1 MLEVVRRIFQMVGTD
16 GFGNRTVAKALNN
29 EGVPTPPAPV
39 KVKHPERLY
48 GWRHQFVRKCVLNDV
63 YKPHTP
69 EELAVLVGQG
79 MMSTEVA
86 VEAPN
91 PCGVWWYE
99 GRDFEGGEHRVAV
112 PVPDAGIPR
121 EVVDAARAAVV
132 DNVPMSAAGG
142 GRFWELLGGILRC
155 GGCGMRMQA
164 HAVTSGDRAY
174 HYVRCPLNQRTTQE
188 KCPVNARLPAERA
201 EAAVWE
207 FVTGLLTDPWR
218 MVSGMDELIAQ
229 ERDLLGGDPDQE
241 MRGLRRQLRDLE
253 ERHERARDAYLGGA
267 FSVDELNATRS
278 RLDEDKEAVLRQMD
292 LCENRGERLQRLVS
306 FRDTLTKRADA
317 WTSLL
322 EEHPDLLQYAAEGSP
337 MPWDTDP
344 FAQAQRR
351 ELENDTPE
359 GRRERYLSLE
369 LRVVAHAEGE
379 LEVSGIFGREVL
391 YTWDPSSRPRR
402 TTTPSS
408 PSSPT
413 ASRSGAGGSLRTSS
427 PSTSGKSPSWRRRA
441 S

>member
-1 MLEVVRRIFQMVGTD
+1 VR
-16 GFGNRTVAKALNN
+16 
-29 EGVPTPPAPV
+29 
-39 KVKHPERLY
+39 
-48 GWRHQFVRKCVLNDV
+48 
-63 YKPHTP
+63 
-69 EELAVLVGQG
+69 
-79 MMSTEVA
+79 
-86 VEAPN
+86 
-91 PCGVWWYE
+91 
-99 GRDFEGGEHRVAV
+99 
-112 PVPDAGIPR
+112 
-121 EVVDAARAAVV
+121 
-132 DNVPMSAAGG
+132 
-142 GRFWELLGGILRC
+142 
-155 GGCGMRMQA
+155 
-164 HAVTSGDRAY
+164 
-174 HYVRCPLNQRTTQE
+174 
-188 KCPVNARLPAERA
+188 
-201 EAAVWE
+201 
-207 FVTGLLTDPWR
+207 LLTDPWR
-218 MVSGMDELIAQ
+218 MVEGMDELIAH

-278 RLDEDKEAVLRQMD
+278 RLDEDKEAALRQMD